1 MADDYSFDDRDAAI
15 DRYLETTLEDL
26 TIDVDH
32 EQVVGASAV
41 KTIESVDQWY
51 GQLLA
56 CSYESIVETPT
67 PEAYLPATASIE
79 LLHRYYRLRLALLV
93 RIADETAHV
102 SNQDV
107 TSSLLVGDYLYTA
120 AYSTL
125 SELQTTSLGVCFRAL
140 ATTLQTIIET
150 FTDYA
155 GQSTWTA
162 SEYSSFIEGTV
173 GVLGEGAAAIGATL
187 AGADADD
194 RARIASV
201 GRRLATGRQL
211 RRVLDPD
218 VDTVFPVPS
227 GVPERRLRDR
237 THQHL
242 EGAVRT
248 IRELAPLVDETVFE
262 AFIER
267 NSIGESLN

>member
-1 MADDYSFDDRDAAI
+1 MTDDYSIDDRDTAI
-15 DRYLETTLEDL
+15 DRYLETTLKDL

-41 KTIESVDQWY
+41 KTVEAVDRWY

-67 PEAYLPATASIE
+67 PEAYLPATAIE
-79 LLHRYYRLRLALLV
+79 LLHRYYHLRLTLLI

-107 TSSLLVGDYLYTA
+107 TSSLLVSDHLYTA

-125 SELQTTSLGVCFRAL
+125 SELHTTSLGVCFRSL

-162 SEYSSFIEGTV
+162 SEYGSFIEGTV
-173 GVLGEGAAAIGATL
+173 GSLGEGAAAIGATL

-211 RRVLDPD
+211 QRVLDPD

-237 THQHL
+237 AHHHR
-242 EGAVRT
+242 EGAART

-267 NSIGESLN
+267 NSIGEFPN